1 MTEVN
6 GAAVVADLDKM
17 ISRIAELEAE
27 NKALWAF
34 VRANEYWEETIW
46 WGTGEFDIFKEGERQ
61 RLREALRQYE
71 EKPFT
76 YDPDAPLKLA

>member
-17 ISRIAELEAE
+17 ISRIAELESE
-27 NKALWAF
+27 NEALWAF
-34 VRANEYWEETIW
+34 VAACDAEFRVDWWKRVPSTDKGHTTNEA
-46 WGTGEFDIFKEGERQ
+46 
-61 RLREALRQYE
+61 REALCQYE
-71 EKPFT
+71 KKPFT